1 MQKQE
6 LYSRFEQSC
15 SLDRGKAAS
24 RMLCDLSHSFGVQEK
39 CTLCRRSLQLLRI
52 PLPRRAY
59 IPVQAILYN
68 ERLFLDVK
76 SDWFKEQSRF
86 HVTSRTCLGIGRSQH
101 ASQFRNP
108 RYQIMACEILSR
120 AKVRK
125 VFHQKKNKE
134 TDTLLLLACVSVSFN
149 IPYSAPQRN
158 SNVLFP
164 SDQDSLT
171 TSVLLIIKR
180 AGTHRRRLGQT
191 AQVVTAVRRHRLLCS

>member
-1 MQKQE
+1 M
-6 LYSRFEQSC
+6 F
-15 SLDRGKAAS
+15 
-24 RMLCDLSHSFGVQEK
+24 CDLSHSFGVQEK
-39 CTLCRRSLQLLRI
+39 CTLSRRSLQVLQI
-52 PLPRRAY
+52 QLPRRAY
-59 IPVQAILYN
+59 IPVQTILYN

-76 SDWFKEQSRF
+76 SDWFKHQCRF
-86 HVTSRTCLGIGRSQH
+86 HVTSRTYLGIGRSQH

-108 RYQIMACEILSR
+108 RYRIMTCEIVPR

-134 TDTLLLLACVSVSFN
+134 TGTLLILACVSVSFD

-171 TSVLLIIKR
+171 TSILLIIKR
-180 AGTHRRRLGQT
+180 AGTHHRRLGQT
-191 AQVVTAVRRHRLLCS
+191 AQVVKVIRREGLLCP

>member
-1 MQKQE
+1 
-6 LYSRFEQSC
+6 
-15 SLDRGKAAS
+15 
-24 RMLCDLSHSFGVQEK
+24 MLCDLSHSFGVQEK

>member
-1 MQKQE
+1 M
-6 LYSRFEQSC
+6 F
-15 SLDRGKAAS
+15 
-24 RMLCDLSHSFGVQEK
+24 CDLSHSFGVQEK
-39 CTLCRRSLQLLRI
+39 CTLSRRSLQVLQIQLPLRT
-52 PLPRRAY
+52 Y

-76 SDWFKEQSRF
+76 SDWFKEQCRF
-86 HVTSRTCLGIGRSQH
+86 QVTSRTCLGIGRSQH

-158 SNVLFP
+158 SNLLFP
-164 SDQDSLT
+164 LDQDASTTT

-180 AGTHRRRLGQT
+180 LVRT
-191 AQVVTAVRRHRLLCS
+191 ADVLAKPCK